1 MKDLETDQLIQ
12 LINFYRQK
20 SSDLELEA
28 LILQVK
34 LNKIKNNQQSEPM
47 LDL

>member
-1 MKDLETDQLIQ
+1 MKDLENDQLMQ

-28 LILQVK
+28 LVLQIK
-34 LNKIKNNQQSEPM
+34 LNKIKTNQQSETM